1 MLKVVG
7 ALIPALLRL
16 LTPELVKT
24 AVNAFIE
31 VIEDASRNSTNT
43 VDDALVLP
51 LCKTIRTALD
61 VPDVDGDNG

>member
-7 ALIPALLRL
+7 ALIPALMRL

-31 VIEDASRNSTNT
+31 VIEDAARKTTNT
-43 VDDALVLP
+43 VDDTLVLP
-51 LCKTIRTALD
+51 LCSTIRTALNI
-61 VPDVDGDNG
+61 PDEDGDNA